1 MTEHI
6 AVLGDSIFD
15 NASYTNGAP
24 AVITHLRQVLPTE
37 VRASLFAI
45 DGSTTSD
52 LQAQVGK
59 IPREV
64 SRVVVSIGGN
74 DALLNADLLDLPV
87 ASTREALLLFAE
99 RMSRF
104 EASYREAIA
113 SVVRRVPN
121 TTVCTV
127 YNGNLPADQARS
139 ARVALTLFN
148 DVILRVAFEWRL
160 QVIDLRLVCNDPADY
175 ANPIEPSGAGGAK
188 IARAIANTLAATPD
202 ASSPSKVFT
211 GSR

>member
-6 AVLGDSIFD
+6 ALLGDSIFD
-15 NASYTNGAP
+15 NVSYTNGAP
-24 AVITHLRQVLPTE
+24 DVITHLRQVLPHE
-37 VRASLFAI
+37 FRASLFAI

-52 LQAQVGK
+52 LREQVTEL
-59 IPREV
+59 PHDV
-64 SRVVVSIGGN
+64 TRVVLSIGGN

-87 ASTREALLLFAE
+87 ASTREALLLFGQ

-104 EASYREAIA
+104 EASYREAVA

-127 YNGNLPADQARS
+127 YNGNLPEDQAKS

-160 QVIDLRLVCNDPADY
+160 QIIDLRLVCTDPADY
-175 ANPIEPSGAGGAK
+175 ANPIEPSGSGGAK
-188 IARAIANTLAATPD
+188 IARAIASTLDSMPGH
-202 ASSPSKVFT
+202 SSPSRVFT